1 MSRHFDDLNSVLEFD
16 AGDDLWQLVFS
27 LQSPPSF
34 RGGVDQFEHLPKGLH
49 KVRYYG
55 LWHWSRREH
64 AAQARLLL
72 ELQRPTGADV
82 PSSETSDHTADRPG
96 EPAATAERRACPCC
110 KQGYLSRIRRLYPKQ
125 AGGP

>member
-1 MSRHFDDLNSVLEFD
+1 MIEIADIFRRFADGYLSAHD
-16 AGDDLWQLVFS
+16 ATI
-27 LQSPPSF
+27 
-34 RGGVDQFEHLPKGLH
+34 R
-49 KVRYYG
+49 
-55 LWHWSRREH
+55 WSRREH

-72 ELQRPTGADV
+72 ELQRPAGADV

-110 KQGYLSRIRRLYPKQ
+110 KQGYLTRIRRLYPKQ